1 MRPLRF
7 LVLVVLS
14 ILLLTL
20 ALALLD
26 GDSPIPVAVEPAL
39 ADSPE
44 DDENHPPVA
53 VATIQE
59 DPGSLWTGMS
69 IHFSSNGSYDID
81 GNGSINFT
89 WDFGDGTDPS
99 TLANPV
105 HVYEV
110 PATHNVTLT
119 VIDQSKVIA
128 QDALNLSVRRNYGN
142 TELIIEAVGSN
153 TQKIFYDPAQG
164 DLQKA
169 AVMRDGWVA
178 YQCDLRADQDLIV
191 NITIIGER
199 PADIYLFNE
208 VNFQTYKNNPQVTFV
223 PFMADGFELGATGE
237 FNYLFTASETDR
249 YYIVIDNKD
258 RPLGTD
264 TEGPVDYTIIIDPTG
279 LSPVA
284 VATIQEDPRYLWPDM
299 TIHFSSK
306 GSYDIHGE
314 GRISF
319 TWDFDD
325 GTDPSILANP
335 EHIYEEPG
343 TYNVTLT
350 VIDKYSVT
358 AQDYLFL
365 TVQHNYGDT
374 EIIIKAPI
382 EHGRTYYD
390 PALSNPFPCVAVR
403 RDGWVAYL
411 CELGKD
417 QKIDVEITIIGDRPA
432 DIYLFREVNFQ
443 TYKND
448 PLVTFVPVEA
458 EGSEQGALG
467 EFSYSF
473 TAPDKDRYYIV
484 IDNKNWPLGTATEG
498 PVGYTISIDPEY
510 EQPVIKDDFPTVL
523 WMIEATVAILTVL
536 AVVYI
541 LVFFYRHR
549 EM

>member
-1 MRPLRF
+1 MRPVRF
-7 LVLVVLS
+7 SVLVVLS

-53 VATIQE
+53 AATIQE
-59 DPGSLWTGMS
+59 DPGNLWTNMS
-69 IHFSSNGSYDID
+69 IHFSSEGSYDID

-99 TLANPV
+99 TLANPI
-105 HVYEV
+105 HIYEV
-110 PATHNVTLT
+110 PATYNVTLT
-119 VIDQSKVIA
+119 VIDQSNVIA
-128 QDALNLSVRRNYGN
+128 EDALNLSVRRNYGN

-191 NITIIGER
+191 NITIIGDR
-199 PADIYLFNE
+199 PADIFLFEE
-208 VNFQTYKNNPQVTFV
+208 VHFQTYKNNPQVTFV
-223 PFMADGFELGATGE
+223 PFRADGLKLGATGE

-284 VATIQEDPRYLWPDM
+284 VATIQEDPRYLWVNM
-299 TIHFSSK
+299 AIHFSSM

-325 GTDPSILANP
+325 GTDPSILAHP
-335 EHIYEEPG
+335 EHIYADPG
-343 TYNVTLT
+343 TYTVILT
-350 VIDKYSVT
+350 VIDKYNVMAHDT
-358 AQDYLFL
+358 IIL
-365 TVQHNYGDT
+365 TVQRDYGDT
-374 EIIIKAPI
+374 EIIIKAPL
-382 EHGRTYYD
+382 EDERTFYD
-390 PALSNPFPCVAVR
+390 PAQGEPQIVAVM

-411 CELGKD
+411 CELRAD
-417 QKIDVEITIIGDRPA
+417 HEITVEITIIGDRPA
-432 DIYLFREVNFQ
+432 DVYLFDEVNFQ
-443 TYKND
+443 TYKRD
-448 PLVTFVPVEA
+448 PQVNFVPFEA

-467 EFSYSF
+467 VFKYSF
-473 TAPDKDRYYIV
+473 KASETDRYYIV
-484 IDNKNWPLGTATEG
+484 IDNKDWPTGTEAKG
-498 PVGYTISIDPEY
+498 PVDYTISINPE
-510 EQPVIKDDFPTVL
+510 FPPRVTSGEGIDAQWIIMV
-523 WMIEATVAILTVL
+523 TFAILVVI

-541 LVFFYRHR
+541 FYRR
-549 EM
+549 SEM